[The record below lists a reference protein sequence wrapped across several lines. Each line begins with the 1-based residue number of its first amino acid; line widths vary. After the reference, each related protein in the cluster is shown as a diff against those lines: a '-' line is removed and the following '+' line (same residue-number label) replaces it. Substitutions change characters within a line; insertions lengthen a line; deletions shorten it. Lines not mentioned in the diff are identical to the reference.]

1 MQTAIFRGQGRID
14 IAEAPLPVPAPG
26 EVLLR
31 VRACSLCGSDLRP
44 LRNGWPVTPGHEI
57 LGLVDQP
64 GHALHGHR
72 CLVYIP
78 VWCGHCPTCRSG
90 QTHLCDNAT
99 ELMGWQRAGGY
110 AEAVTVPTQCLLPV
124 PDDVPDHLA
133 PRLLDTIGTAA
144 HGVRLSRTLVPQ
156 GRALVLGAGP
166 IGLGALLV
174 LQHFGYGPI
183 DVVDPNAFRRGVA
196 AELGALLVLQH
207 FGYGPVDVLD
217 PNAFR
222 RGVAAELGG
231 HAVEA
236 PEPGA
241 RYPLVLECSGK
252 DPARQAA
259 LEAVGPRG
267 VVVQLGEADAW
278 AVTETKAIRRKDFYY
293 VRSFYFPISEYE
305 ANIELLRARRSAYE
319 RLVDA
324 RVPLAGLEELF
335 AQFARGERLKPQ
347 LALEQTR

>member
-1 MQTAIFRGQGRID
+1 MQRAVFLGLGRIE
-14 IAEAPLPVPAPG
+14 IAEAPLPVPAAG

-57 LGLVDQP
+57 LGRVDQP
-64 GHALHGHR
+64 GHALHGRR

-78 VWCGHCPTCRSG
+78 VWCGHCPTCLSG

-99 ELMGWQRAGGY
+99 ELVGWQRAGGY
-110 AEAVTVPTQCLLPV
+110 AEALTVPQQCLLPV

-133 PRLLDTIGTAA
+133 TLLLDTIGTAA
-144 HGVRLSRTLVPQ
+144 HGVRLSQALVRK
-156 GRALVLGAGP
+156 GRALILGAGP

-174 LQHFGYGPI
+174 L
-183 DVVDPNAFRRGVA
+183 
-196 AELGALLVLQH
+196 LH

-217 PNAFR
+217 PNALR
-222 RGVAAELGG
+222 RSVAAELGAQ
-231 HAVEA
+231 AVEA

-252 DPARQAA
+252 DVARQAA

-267 VVVQLGEADAW
+267 VVLQLGEADAW
-278 AVTETKAIRRKDFYY
+278 VVSETKAIRRKDFYY
-293 VRSFYFPISEYE
+293 VRSFYFPLAEFD
-305 ANIELLRARRSAYE
+305 ANVELLRANRARYE

-335 AQFARGERLKPQ
+335 EQFSRGVRLKPQ
-347 LALEQTR
+347 LAISGMGDS

>member
-1 MQTAIFRGQGRID
+1 MQHATFRGQGRID
-14 IAEAPLPVPAPG
+14 IESSPQPVPAAG

-31 VRACSLCGSDLRP
+31 VLACSLCGSDLRP

-57 LGLVDQP
+57 VGHVDQP
-64 GHALHGHR
+64 GHALHGQR

-99 ELMGWQRAGGY
+99 QLMGWQRHGGY
-110 AEAVTVPTQCLLPV
+110 AEAVTVPQQCLLPV
-124 PDDVPDHLA
+124 PDDVPTHLA
-133 PRLLDTIGTAA
+133 PLLLDTIGTAA
-144 HGVRLSRTLVPQ
+144 HGVRLSQALVPS
-156 GRALVLGAGP
+156 GRALILGAGP

-183 DVVDPNAFRRGVA
+183 DVMDPN
-196 AELGALLVLQH
+196 
-207 FGYGPVDVLD
+207 D
-217 PNAFR
+217 FR

-231 HAVEA
+231 TPVTTLDPAV
-236 PEPGA
+236 

-259 LEAVGPRG
+259 LEAVGARG

-293 VRSFYFPISEYE
+293 VRSFYFPVSEFGD
-305 ANIELLRARRSAYE
+305 NVELLRANRARYE

-335 AQFARGERLKPQ
+335 GQFARGERLKPQ
-347 LALEQTR
+347 LSLVEGGGD